1 MILPVVDFACQK
13 EWIGIIET
21 MFIDV
26 YARLSCYIVNIIQ
39 MYCQYYFHNMG
50 NQAKFLFGYE
60 CYLLA
65 GLERIVN
72 KEQYRKAAHKLVAE
86 QRTARYI
93 KEDD

>member
-1 MILPVVDFACQK
+1 
-13 EWIGIIET
+13 
-21 MFIDV
+21 
-26 YARLSCYIVNIIQ
+26 
-39 MYCQYYFHNMG
+39 MG

-65 GLERIVN
+65 AFRSIVN